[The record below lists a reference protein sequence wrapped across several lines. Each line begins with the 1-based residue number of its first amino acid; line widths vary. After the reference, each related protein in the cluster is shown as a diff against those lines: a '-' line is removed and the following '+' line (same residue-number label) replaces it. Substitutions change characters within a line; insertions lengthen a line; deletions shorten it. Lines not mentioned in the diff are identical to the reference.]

1 MKESFICKKIIIVF
15 LLCII
20 TLLSS
25 QNTMAQDLSYNLS
38 STILPVVSDKAG
50 ILTDYEEV
58 TILNKF
64 TELRDASG
72 FQFIFMTVTDTDEY
86 TKGNEVEAMYNM
98 RHDVLYGTGT
108 VLFLISTDSDNLI
121 CEVQAYSQASDILT
135 HEVCSYINGK
145 LRKYIEDGNY
155 FDGVMKFFEYYNQAY
170 GGTLDMSDE
179 NKPADDNSV
188 FSYMKNHITLAILI
202 AAVSVLITVL
212 LYVFIFA
219 AKNRSKAKDKTGK
232 IARQS
237 DIFVG
242 KISYK
247 YKLTSDRVTYIR
259 SRVTK

>member
-1 MKESFICKKIIIVF
+1 
-15 LLCII
+15 
-20 TLLSS
+20 
-25 QNTMAQDLSYNLS
+25 
-38 STILPVVSDKAG
+38 
-50 ILTDYEEV
+50 
-58 TILNKF
+58 
-64 TELRDASG
+64 
-72 FQFIFMTVTDTDEY
+72 
-86 TKGNEVEAMYNM
+86 
-98 RHDVLYGTGT
+98 
-108 VLFLISTDSDNLI
+108 
-121 CEVQAYSQASDILT
+121 
-135 HEVCSYINGK
+135 
-145 LRKYIEDGNY
+145 
-155 FDGVMKFFEYYNQAY
+155 
-170 GGTLDMSDE
+170 MSDE

-188 FSYMKNHITLAILI
+188 FSYMKNHITLTILI